1 MYETVEDYKKTKFGL
16 IPNDWII
23 KKGEGLSTKITK
35 GASPKWQGFDYQDNG
50 ILFVTS
56 ENVREGVLDV
66 TQPKFLPIEFGE
78 KQKNSK
84 LKKGDIL
91 INIVGASIG
100 RSCEYDIDVEAN
112 INQAVCL
119 FRAKSEADKSFI
131 KYYLQSNSVKK
142 RLLGT
147 QTESARPNLSLTD
160 IREFEFVLPT
170 NDKEK
175 LKIASILST
184 WDKAIELKE
193 KLIEQKK
200 EQKKGIMQKLL
211 TGEVRLPG
219 FDGEW
224 KEVKLA
230 KVVKKIKGK
239 AVEYLEGGKFPA
251 IDMDYLESG
260 TFKNYS
266 NDATVFAEKNDVLL
280 LWDGSRAG
288 MAFTGVEGAVGSTFV
303 KLECKSI
310 HNIFLQKHLEMNEQK
325 IQRLREGSGIPHV
338 PKDFLDYYK
347 VKMPSMEEQRAIAY
361 VLNSM
366 DRDLDLL
373 LKEVTYLKKQKQG
386 LMQLLLTGKVRVKV

>member
-1 MYETVEDYKKTKFGL
+1 MEDWRKY
-16 IPNDWII
+16 
-23 KKGEGLSTKITK
+23 
-35 GASPKWQGFDYQDNG
+35 
-50 ILFVTS
+50 
-56 ENVREGVLDV
+56 
-66 TQPKFLPIEFGE
+66 EFGE
-78 KQKNSK
+78 VVTLSKEKYNPKKDKDNFKCIELEHLESETGRLIGYTDSITQQSVKNKFKPGSVLFGK
-84 LKKGDIL
+84 LRPYLKKFHFPQFHGVCSSEIWVL
-91 INIVGASIG
+91 EGTEGKVLN
-100 RSCEYDIDVEAN
+100 EY
-112 INQAVCL
+112 L
-119 FRAKSEADKSFI
+119 
-131 KYYLQSNSVKK
+131 YYLIQSNRFSQNANK
-142 RLLGT
+142 
-147 QTESARPNLSLTD
+147 SAGSKMPRADWSYVSEV
-160 IREFEFVLPT
+160 IFAVPT
-170 NDKEK
+170 LEEQQ
-175 LKIASILST
+175 KIASILST
-184 WDKAIELKE
+184 WDKVIELKE

-200 EQKKGIMQKLL
+200 VQKKGLMEKLL

-347 VKMPSMEEQRAIAY
+347 VKMPSMEEQKAIAY

-386 LMQLLLTGKVRVKV
+386 LIQLLLTGKVRVKV

>member
-200 EQKKGIMQKLL
+200 EQKKGLMQKLL
-211 TGEVRLPG
+211 TGEVRLLG
-219 FDGEW
+219 FEGEW
-224 KEVKLA
+224 EKVKLGDICNITTGKLDANAMKENGKYKFFTCAKEVYSIDEYAFNTEALLVSGNGA
-230 KVVKKIKGK
+230 NVGYIHYYKGK
-239 AVEYLEGGKFPA
+239 FNAYQRTYVLDQFSNNILFIKYLL
-251 IDMDYLESG
+251 D
-260 TFKNYS
+260 KNLKHRIHK
-266 NDATVFAEKNDVLL
+266 EKN
-280 LWDGSRAG
+280 AG
-288 MAFTGVEGAVGSTFV
+288 NTPYITLGTLSDMFLPLPSEAEQYEIAKILE
-303 KLECKSI
+303 KLD
-310 HNIFLQKHLEMNEQK
+310 NE
-325 IQRLREGSGIPHV
+325 I
-338 PKDFLDYYK
+338 
-347 VKMPSMEEQRAIAY
+347 
-361 VLNSM
+361 
-366 DRDLDLL
+366 DLL
-373 LKEVTYLKKQKQG
+373 EKDLEYVKHQKQG

>member
-200 EQKKGIMQKLL
+200 EQKKGLMQKLL

-224 KEVKLA
+224 KEVQLGAIAEIYQPKTISQSEMMESGYPVYGANGLIGYYD
-230 KVVKKIKGK
+230 KFNHDQWQIMITCRGSTCGTVNRTSGK
-239 AVEYLEGGKFPA
+239 AWITGNAMVVNVDNSPNVDKDFMFYLCYIQKYDRIIGGSGQPQITKKP
-251 IDMDYLESG
+251 LEDFLV
-260 TFKNYS
+260 TIPS
-266 NDATVFAEKNDVLL
+266 N
-280 LWDGSRAG
+280 
-288 MAFTGVEGAVGSTFV
+288 
-303 KLECKSI
+303 I
-310 HNIFLQKHLEMNEQK
+310 NEQK
-325 IQRLREGSGIPHV
+325 
-338 PKDFLDYYK
+338 
-347 VKMPSMEEQRAIAY
+347 AIGTLL
-361 VLNSM
+361 LNS
-366 DRDLDLL
+366 DKEIDLL
-373 LKEVTYLKKQKQG
+373 AKELSLFKQQKQG

>member
-1 MYETVEDYKKTKFGL
+1 MTEV
-16 IPNDWII
+16 
-23 KKGEGLSTKITK
+23 
-35 GASPKWQGFDYQDNG
+35 G
-50 ILFVTS
+50 ILPSDWEVEYLDNVAERKSGHTPDKKVESYWNGNIPWISLKDLSRLNKRFVSETTDYTTS
-56 ENVREGVLDV
+56 EG
-66 TQPKFLPIEFGE
+66 I
-78 KQKNSK
+78 KNSSAVLLPMGTIVISRDATVGKIGILSKEMATSQHFINYICSSRLNNIYLYYYLLFKNHIFERIATGSTIKTIGLGFFKK
-84 LKKGDIL
+84 LKVAL
-91 INIVGASIG
+91 PPIN
-100 RSCEYDIDVEAN
+100 E
-112 INQAVCL
+112 Q
-119 FRAKSEADKSFI
+119 
-131 KYYLQSNSVKK
+131 Q
-142 RLLGT
+142 
-147 QTESARPNLSLTD
+147 
-160 IREFEFVLPT
+160 
-170 NDKEK
+170 
-175 LKIASILST
+175 KIASILST
-184 WDKAIELKE
+184 WDKVIELKE

-200 EQKKGIMQKLL
+200 VQKKGLMQKLL

-224 KEVKLA
+224 KKVKLA
-230 KVVKKIKGK
+230 KVVKKTKGK

-260 TFKNYS
+260 KFKNYS

-347 VKMPSMEEQRAIAY
+347 VKMPSMEEQKAIAY

>member
-119 FRAKSEADKSFI
+119 FRTKSEADKSFI

-160 IREFEFVLPT
+160 IREFEFVLPK

-200 EQKKGIMQKLL
+200 EQKKGLMQKLL
-211 TGEVRLPG
+211 SGEVRLPG

-224 KEVKLA
+224 KEVQLGAIAEIYQPKTISQSEMMESGYPVYGANGLIGYYD
-230 KVVKKIKGK
+230 KFNHDQWQIMITCRGSTCGTVNRTSGK
-239 AVEYLEGGKFPA
+239 AWITGNAMVVNVDNSPNVDKDFMFYLCYIQKYDRIIGGSGQPQITKKP
-251 IDMDYLESG
+251 LEDFLV
-260 TFKNYS
+260 TIPS
-266 NDATVFAEKNDVLL
+266 N
-280 LWDGSRAG
+280 
-288 MAFTGVEGAVGSTFV
+288 
-303 KLECKSI
+303 I
-310 HNIFLQKHLEMNEQK
+310 NEQK
-325 IQRLREGSGIPHV
+325 
-338 PKDFLDYYK
+338 
-347 VKMPSMEEQRAIAY
+347 AIAEIC
-361 VLNSM
+361 
-366 DRDLDLL
+366 LL
-373 LKEVTYLKKQKQG
+373 VE
-386 LMQLLLTGKVRVKV
+386 